1 MPETADLT
9 RGSRRSKVTY
19 SVHPLRRFVMSIY
32 MVERELPGISMG
44 QLADAQKAAIDT
56 SKQFTKQGKPVEY
69 IRSMFVPG
77 EDKCMCLFEAQNAD
91 TVKQVNDTA
100 KIPYTR
106 VVEAMDLT
114 P

>member
-1 MPETADLT
+1 
-9 RGSRRSKVTY
+9 
-19 SVHPLRRFVMSIY
+19 MSTY

-69 IRSMFVPG
+69 IRSTYVPG
-77 EDKCMCLFEAQNAD
+77 ENKCMCLFEAESAD
-91 TVKQVNDTA
+91 MVKAVNDTA

>member
-1 MPETADLT
+1 
-9 RGSRRSKVTY
+9 
-19 SVHPLRRFVMSIY
+19 MSTF

-44 QLADAQKAAIDT
+44 QLADAQKAAIAT
-56 SKQFTKQGKPVEY
+56 SKEFSAKGKPVEY
-69 IRSMFVPG
+69 IRSMYVPG
-77 EDKCMCLFEAQNAD
+77 EDKCMCLFKADNAD

-100 KIPYTR
+100 HIPYTR